1 MSKVINYRIFS
12 DRIIGLIYGN
22 NDFSYDKYFIEEEGN
37 KLGKEIYNLG
47 GENGLFSVMRIIEQE
62 LLDCEYS
69 NEYLSV
75 LRQIEWSWNGICQEW
90 QA

>member
-1 MSKVINYRIFS
+1 MAKNINYRIFS

-22 NDFSYDKYFIEEEGN
+22 NDFSYDEYLIEEGH

-47 GENGLFSVMRIIEQE
+47 GANGLFSVMRIIEQE

-75 LRQIEWSWNGICQEW
+75 LRQIEWSWNGICEEW